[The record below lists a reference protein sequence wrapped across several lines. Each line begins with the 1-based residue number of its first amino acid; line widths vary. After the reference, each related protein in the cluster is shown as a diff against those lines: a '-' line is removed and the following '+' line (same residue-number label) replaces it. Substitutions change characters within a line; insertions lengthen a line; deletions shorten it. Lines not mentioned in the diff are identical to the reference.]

1 MGFRQQWMARSQRG
15 HARSAT
21 SESAR
26 SGRTLASKTAL
37 EVDGYRRARPRRL
50 EHREAYQRRACA
62 IPHVDV
68 WRIPMTN
75 GADER
80 LELCAI
86 PFLGEP
92 SAPCSAHRPAM
103 LEPLEVLDD
112 RADADGERL
121 DAFATRRSA
130 TDRAVRDVRDRAVG
144 ERQARDEIVLAHR
157 VGHVTRQAH
166 RADAHRLR
174 LEQPVEQDGE
184 VA

>member
-1 MGFRQQWMARSQRG
+1 MGFVSNGWRVRKAG
-15 HARSAT
+15 DARSAT

-26 SGRTLASKTAL
+26 SGGSVASKAAL

-68 WRIPMTN
+68 WWIPMTN

-80 LELCAI
+80 LELCAV
-86 PFLGEP
+86 PFLGKP

-112 RADADGERL
+112 RTDADGERL
-121 DAFATRRSA
+121 DAFAT
-130 TDRAVRDVRDRAVG
+130 
-144 ERQARDEIVLAHR
+144 
-157 VGHVTRQAH
+157 
-166 RADAHRLR
+166 
-174 LEQPVEQDGE
+174 
-184 VA
+184 